1 MYNYCLPSAQ
11 LKSLISRKTATN
23 SLLFNVFTYKCVA
36 HQESLLMPFLICTI
50 SKKKYLT
57 SACFPIFSSSFA
69 VVNKAKKWQ
78 FHSQKENWIPNRTP
92 SRWRTGTPWVGRTP
106 ERVRAETEA
115 GVPETVAMAG
125 RPPSWIQTVKI
136 PPPIRPCLRKWG
148 NWCRLKSSCW
158 MTQSLSSKSR

>member
-1 MYNYCLPSAQ
+1 MCST
-11 LKSLISRKTATN
+11 SGIATYV
-23 SLLFNVFTYKCVA
+23 LLNL
-36 HQESLLMPFLICTI
+36 HNQQE
-50 SKKKYLT
+50 KKNLT

-115 GVPETVAMAG
+115 EVPETVTMAG
-125 RPPSWIQTVKI
+125 RNTVLVFHNCIFILVIIEFINHDTIQNELPRYWFWFMISFYFYFKERFTPWARV
-136 PPPIRPCLRKWG
+136 C
-148 NWCRLKSSCW
+148 
-158 MTQSLSSKSR
+158 SRWFHFSNHFRWRY